1 MITAATMPCSG
12 WLNKLST
19 NNTFGTSRWQSR
31 YFVLLD
37 TELRYYKDEHA
48 VHASRTID
56 LHDIAKVIK
65 LSITNRKYC
74 FKLEPTLYY
83 QHYHPSSATTKKV
96 WTIECPSEHELDSW
110 VTAIETRLSNLCSDL
125 QHFSTLE
132 LKRQQTPSL
141 SNINMSH
148 TTTTTTTTTT
158 TLSAGS
164 DVVAVKHHTLSHVPR
179 PLNRSRPTISR
190 RRGLILSAL
199 DTYTLPTLESSSS
212 GTISSASSLDSNTTT
227 QSLDDE
233 SDEEEEQISCQQQAD
248 IVYAQNAYLLNT
260 RPTFAIYKTRVIS

>member
-1 MITAATMPCSG
+1 MITTTTTMPCSG

-96 WTIECPSEHELDSW
+96 WTIECQSEHELDSW
-110 VTAIETRLSNLCSDL
+110 MTAIETRLSNLCSDL
-125 QHFSTLE
+125 QQFSTLE

-141 SNINMSH
+141 SNISIS
-148 TTTTTTTTTT
+148 TTN

-164 DVVAVKHHTLSHVPR
+164 EEVVAVKHNTISHVPR

-190 RRGLILSAL
+190 RRGLILSSL
-199 DTYTLPTLESSSS
+199 DTYTLPTLEPSSS

-227 QSLDDE
+227 QSLHDE
-233 SDEEEEQISCQQQAD
+233 SDEEEEQTSCQQQAD